1 MADETPTFINNSK
14 GKRQRTEDFEEA
26 SISHL
31 IISSQDRCKNYFADT
46 LTNIEINP
54 NTASTGKYYIY

>member
-1 MADETPTFINNSK
+1 MADETHTFIDISK
-14 GKRQRTEDFEEA
+14 GKRQRTEYFEEA

-31 IISSQDRCKNYFADT
+31 IISSQERRKNYFADT

-54 NTASTGKYYIY
+54 STASTGNYSIY